1 MIAREAECCEASLP
15 AASLEGVLLRVI
27 IRPLI
32 DVPLERRALLDAM
45 LAERI
50 VPRRDVIFIRI
61 PAHPVRARIPGCIG
75 L

>member
-15 AASLEGVLLRVI
+15 AASLEWVLLRVI

-32 DVPLERRALLDAM
+32 HVPLKLRALFDAV

-61 PAHPVRARIPGCIG
+61 PAHPM
-75 L
+75 